1 VGSLCHPCI
10 TTTHLSY
17 RCPIL
22 ETSATALR
30 GTAGTP
36 DRELGLVPN
45 VTLGHSIFEVVGS
58 YTKGFISAG
67 EPGDVFSLISLTDFA
82 PRGQVSLVISVFW

>member
-1 VGSLCHPCI
+1 MTAATIATTKKTPTTFRSISGVGSLCHPCI

-36 DRELGLVPN
+36 DQELGLVPN

-67 EPGDVFSLISLTDFA
+67 EPGDVF
-82 PRGQVSLVISVFW
+82 